1 MRSDVTLYALTNA
14 LQPARR
20 AWVQAAGRVLAGTG
34 LSTSLATVVLLASRL
49 GPSVQQ
55 KTLALELGVNPAALV
70 RLLDQGEAAGL
81 LVRNGVEGNRRS
93 KVVDLLPEGQR
104 LAAKME
110 RIVAALRKKLLG
122 DLSTEEVDTATR
134 VLRVLEERAVAW
146 LQDDRTR

>member
-1 MRSDVTLYALTNA
+1 MRPDVTLYAFTNA

-55 KTLALELGVNPAALV
+55 KTLALEFGVNPAALV

-110 RIVAALRKKLLG
+110 RIVAGLRKKLLG

-134 VLRVLEERAVAW
+134 VLRVLEERAAAW
-146 LQDDRTR
+146 LQDDRTC